1 MPNIFKSFLKPA
13 VDQYVFKDVDDII
26 IEPPPPPPEENPP
39 EPPRELTPEESEEK
53 ANADSVISFA
63 KVQADEILA
72 DARRQAEELLEQQLA
87 LITTFYGSMMA
98 HVIFNPIAANLAARD
113 EEEIVCR
120 EIILEGIMAIQ
131 SGENPKFLRER
142 LLTFMQQKQ
151 RDKEGGK
158 RRREEE

>member
-13 VDQYVFKDVDDII
+13 VNQYVLKDVDDII

-72 DARRQAEELLEQQLA
+72 DARVRRA
-87 LITTFYGSMMA
+87 
-98 HVIFNPIAANLAARD
+98 
-113 EEEIVCR
+113 
-120 EIILEGIMAIQ
+120 
-131 SGENPKFLRER
+131 
-142 LLTFMQQKQ
+142 
-151 RDKEGGK
+151 K
-158 RRREEE
+158 RRQSRPGRRPRAKAIARATPKGCARPRWKERPTFSRSWRTRPPG

>member
-72 DARRQAEELLEQQLA
+72 DARRAKAIARATPKGCARLRWKERP
-87 LITTFYGSMMA
+87 TFSRSWRTRPPG
-98 HVIFNPIAANLAARD
+98 
-113 EEEIVCR
+113 
-120 EIILEGIMAIQ
+120 
-131 SGENPKFLRER
+131 
-142 LLTFMQQKQ
+142 
-151 RDKEGGK
+151 
-158 RRREEE
+158 